1 MRVFLKLFGLEYDRK
16 YETGKDQL
24 KLVNI
29 NSTGGKKWYVFYLR
43 PHTENRVCRMLT
55 KFGYEV
61 FLPVTPIV
69 RIWKNRQR
77 RRLLLPLFPNY
88 LFVYTYG
95 HELYHIKHL
104 PHVVYFVSSGGKPA
118 TLSEKEIEGI
128 RRVLGLECPVT
139 VERKFFR
146 GEWVRIM
153 TGPLAGYEGI
163 LDRQHSRTRFGIR
176 LKAISHTI
184 FIDITR
190 SELEKL

>member
-1 MRVFLKLFGLEYDRK
+1 MEYDRK

-24 KLVNI
+24 NLISI

-43 PHTENRVCRMLT
+43 PHTENRVGEVLI
-55 KFGYEV
+55 KLGYEV
-61 FLPVTPIV
+61 FLPVVPTI
-69 RIWKNRQR
+69 RMWKNRQK

-88 LFVYTYG
+88 LFVYTYR

-104 PHVVYFVSSGGKPA
+104 PNVVYYVSSGGKPS
-118 TLSEKEIEGI
+118 TVSEKEIEGI
-128 RRVLGLECPVT
+128 RRMLGLECPVT
-139 VERKFFR
+139 VERKFFK
-146 GEWVRIM
+146 GERVRIM
-153 TGPLAGYEGI
+153 SGPLAGYEGI